1 MDYASFIAKLPGE
14 RVRALEKR
22 HKSQKVACSR
32 SSWTAAIALPHN
44 GFVSDMWL
52 DGRWQL
58 LLGLIPLAG
67 CGDTTPVVDPDV
79 DPNAPIQPLLVDRES
94 SLWISDLA
102 VGKSDEIAIVGSYKA
117 ALSLGD
123 GWSLPAPAGR
133 LDFFAGTLSESGH
146 PLWAAGFG
154 TIGEE
159 SFRAVAFDDVVTAAG
174 HYGDVLGEANV
185 VRFDDAGLVDR
196 EQSFALSASRGV
208 ATSPA
213 GDTIVMGIAAPGAD
227 FGGGALSGDYPSA
240 NYIASFDVDGNWLWD
255 RTIIGECVAHFSRMA
270 VDSSGAVVAVGVC
283 LGKFDLGPSIG
294 VIGDAGNWDTY
305 VAKFDAGGEPVFAQT
320 FGAGDRLDVATTSDD
335 GIVIAGFLHAEMD
348 LGDFHLSGTDD
359 AFVAKFDALGQ
370 VLWVRTIE
378 STGAVTVYDMAIDS
392 ADNLLIAAGFRGT
405 METPGASSSIGEDV
419 EQDAIVIK
427 LDPSGEYLW
436 ERAFKALRQGPYLW
450 AIDTNSRGEIFVAG
464 DLLETADFGGI
475 TVTAPSTE
483 NYASFVAKL
492 PPLITARPS
501 ACSNRNPP
509 ASPLSAWP
517 GTPPPST
524 RCSW

>member
-1 MDYASFIAKLPGE
+1 M
-14 RVRALEKR
+14 
-22 HKSQKVACSR
+22 
-32 SSWTAAIALPHN
+32 PHD
-44 GFVSDMWL
+44 GFVSDMWR

-67 CGDTTPVVDPDV
+67 CGHTAQVVDHDV

-94 SLWISDLA
+94 SLWIADLA
-102 VGKSDEIAIVGSYKA
+102 VGKSDEIAIVGGYRA

-123 GWSLPAPAGR
+123 GWSLPAPAR
-133 LDFFAGTLSESGH
+133 DLDFFAGTLSESGH

-154 TIGEE
+154 TTGGE

-174 HYGDVLGEANV
+174 VYGDVLGAANV

-196 EQSFALSASRGV
+196 EQSFALSASQGV

-255 RTIIGECVAHFSRMA
+255 RTIIGECVTHFSSMA

-294 VIGDAGNWDTY
+294 VMGDAGNYDTY
-305 VAKFDAGGEPVFAQT
+305 LAKFDAGGEPVFAQT
-320 FGAGDRLDVATTSDD
+320 FSADGAFERLNVGTTSDD
-335 GIVIAGFLHAEMD
+335 GIVISGFLHREMD

-370 VLWVRTIE
+370 VLWARTIE
-378 STGAVTVYDMAIDS
+378 STGAVTVKAMAIDS
-392 ADNLLIAAGFRGT
+392 ADNLLIAARFRGT
-405 METPGASSSIGEDV
+405 METPGASSSIGGDV
-419 EQDAIVIK
+419 DEDAIVIK

-436 ERAFKALRQGPYLW
+436 ERTIKALQGPHLW

-464 DLLETADFGGI
+464 ELDEAADFGGI

-483 NYASFVAKL
+483 NSASFVAKL
-492 PPLITARPS
+492 PP
-501 ACSNRNPP
+501 
-509 ASPLSAWP
+509 
-517 GTPPPST
+517 
-524 RCSW
+524 